1 MQSLI
6 KNQQFITT
14 DCQKFLNHAFLP
26 QETTFL
32 SWYLRNF
39 MPEKSLVREWNAAHM
54 CNCSDSNKSCL
65 SLLRLWLRRL
75 MTTTQT
81 NPKSDDAAL
90 VRDTSQ
96 CVFCVGQASGS
107 GPLSLCSG
115 KQMALITGNK
125 RSLFLLRFRNGAKWL
140 RASSLPSDSLTAVN

>member
-39 MPEKSLVREWNAAHM
+39 MPEKSLVRE
-54 CNCSDSNKSCL
+54 
-65 SLLRLWLRRL
+65 
-75 MTTTQT
+75 
-81 NPKSDDAAL
+81 
-90 VRDTSQ
+90 
-96 CVFCVGQASGS
+96 
-107 GPLSLCSG
+107 
-115 KQMALITGNK
+115 
-125 RSLFLLRFRNGAKWL
+125 
-140 RASSLPSDSLTAVN
+140 